1 MVNLRESI
9 TEYRV
14 RYASLAL
21 LDETTAAA
29 KRQSAL
35 AALERYFFLIA
46 FAAFVSESP
55 SSSTFSEPFSSWLR
69 RRTEIAKM
77 ISRIRK
83 TGHFSIFAPIHDL
96 SAIAKGEAGQLT
108 VLDITKGPKGT
119 SQLVGEEWAQQIIR
133 VRCASVVLQKHRE
146 NGTHCS

>member
-9 TEYRV
+9 LEYRV

-21 LDETTAAA
+21 VDEETASR

-35 AALERYFFLIA
+35 AALERYFFLVA
-46 FAAFVSESP
+46 FAAFVGEAP
-55 SSSTFSEPFSSWLR
+55 SSTTFQESFSAWLR

-77 ISRIRK
+77 ISHIRK
-83 TGHFSIFAPIHDL
+83 TSQFTVFAPVHDL

-108 VLDITKGPKGT
+108 VMDMTKGQHGAGA
-119 SQLVGEEWAQQIIR
+119 QLVGEEWAQQIIR
-133 VRCASVVLQKHRE
+133 VS
-146 NGTHCS
+146 T